1 MSSDEE
7 IRQVYEQDIAMM
19 SYLVEKTFGKK
30 PFYDNFKGMSVRK
43 NGEYD
48 PSQTKYQ
55 GEK

>member
-30 PFYDNFKGMSVRK
+30 PFYDNFKGMSIRK